1 MVTKKNSQQKRI
13 SFRAIA
19 KLTRSV
25 SAAAI
30 FIFIICYIM
39 GAFVHIGSNFMG
51 YLKVAIVN
59 AFLFLT
65 FATIRKILTS
75 KQKKKKTKKKVSF
88 FYKYS
93 FPIVFVSFFIAGF
106 VEYYIINHQN
116 LYWIIFSLLIFAV
129 SLSVYEFWLQIKLIW
144 HGYAYHRETTLSQF
158 LYLYSTTV
166 FSFAFLYTILNSV
179 SEQALFQINHPT
191 DPFFD
196 FLYLSVITVSTLGY
210 GDIVPVTTLAKLLV
224 MLQTIVGYLF
234 LYIFLGLVIS
244 WLGTREKK

>member
-1 MVTKKNSQQKRI
+1 MVLKKNNFLKKI
-13 SFRAIA
+13 SFQTIT
-19 KLTRSV
+19 KWTRSV

-30 FIFIICYIM
+30 FIFIVCYVM
-39 GAFVHIGSNFMG
+39 GAFLHAGGSFKG

-65 FATIRKILTS
+65 FATIRKFFTS

-93 FPIVFVSFFIAGF
+93 FPIIFVSFFIAGM

-116 LYWIIFSLLIFAV
+116 LYWIIFPFLIFAV

-144 HGYAYHRETTLSQF
+144 HGHAYHRETTLSQF

-179 SEQALFQINHPT
+179 SEKVLFQINHPT

-210 GDIVPVTTLAKLLV
+210 GDIVPVTTLAKFLV

-244 WLGTREKK
+244 WLGKREKK